1 MEVESVAEEK
11 RDQEKQ
17 QEQERVNMVVNE
29 ILRKMKALRTRV
41 DHLKEDVIDIR
52 RDFWEDV
59 TVNIEEMDDKIE
71 TEASIKQQ
79 AEFLSERERSH
90 GQVSERLDILDR
102 LKDTP
107 YFGRID
113 FLEDGENEEL
123 PIYIGL
129 ASVMDEHDE
138 EFLVYDWRAPIASMY
153 YDFPPGP
160 ANYDTVQGNISGE
173 ITLKRQYIIRNG
185 ELKGMFDTGLTI
197 GDHLLQ
203 SVLGDQANTKM
214 KSIVSTIQREQNQII
229 RNEKSKVLVV
239 QGVAGS
245 GKTSAAL
252 QRVAYLLYRYRETLT
267 SEQIVLF
274 SPNPL
279 FNSYVATV
287 LPELGED
294 NMQQMTFYQYLHRQL
309 DDSFQLESPF
319 EQMEYYLQK
328 KGKDYHARIEAMHYK
343 ASLSFKE
350 LIDSYLEKL
359 EKSGLFF
366 RNITF
371 RGQTIIPKE
380 TIARYFYRTESTLSL
395 PDRLEKVANWILYH
409 LKRFEVAE
417 REKDWV
423 LEESEL
429 LERHDYV
436 DVHQTLQEQNRFSE
450 DTFDDYDREEA
461 LLRKR
466 VVAYRLRPLKLKI
479 KKLAFVDPLKTYQ
492 QLFQDASYVDEE
504 MELPDYWEE
513 ICQLTKK
520 ALEQKELTWEDAPAY
535 IYFEKS
541 LLGFDAQRTIQHL
554 FIDEA
559 QDYTPFQFVLMKK
572 MFPKSRMTLLGD
584 INQAIYAHALRE
596 ETLLSEKY
604 NRDHERMVL
613 TKSYRS
619 TEPIVSFTKAFMING
634 DLIEPFE
641 RKGELPTLMEVE
653 TSEMLQE
660 KLLEQ
665 IEHYEEIGHETI
677 ALIGKTME
685 ECERVYQYLKN
696 HTEVKLMTQQAHT
709 FSKGIVIIPAYLA
722 KGIEFDA
729 VIIINASYRNFQDEL
744 ERNLFYTAC
753 TRAMHEL
760 SLLSIGKCSPFL
772 NAVPKNLYKHYKVH
786 EIPIK
791 SSE

>member
-1 MEVESVAEEK
+1 MSEEWNDQEWQEEK
-11 RDQEKQ
+11 Q
-17 QEQERVNMVVNE
+17 
-29 ILRKMKALRTRV
+29 RV
-41 DHLKEDVIDIR
+41 DDVVHEIKKKITSLQSKAKDLKEDVIDIR

-90 GQVSERLDILDR
+90 GQVSEKLDILRR
-102 LKDTP
+102 LEDKP

-113 FLEDGENEEL
+113 FKEENGSEEL

-129 ASVMDEHDE
+129 ASVLDEDE
-138 EFLVYDWRAPIASMY
+138 DNFLVYDWRAPISSMY
-153 YDFPPGP
+153 YDYPPGP
-160 ANYDTVQGNISGE
+160 ASYDTVQGNISGE
-173 ITLKRQYIIRNG
+173 ITLKRQYMIQFG

-203 SVLGDQANTKM
+203 SVLGNQASTKM

-229 RNEKSKVLVV
+229 RNERAKVLIV

-309 DDSFQLESPF
+309 DDSFQLETPF
-319 EQMEYYLQK
+319 EQMEYYLNKQ
-328 KGKDYHARIEAMHYK
+328 GNDYEARVESMHYK
-343 ASLSFKE
+343 ASLDYKA
-350 LIDSYLEKL
+350 LIDHYLEHL
-359 EKSGLFF
+359 STRGIVF

-371 RGQTIIPKE
+371 RGQVIIPKQMIE
-380 TIARYFYRTESTLSL
+380 KYFYQTEGRL
-395 PDRLEKVANWILYH
+395 PIADRLEKVSNWILLQ
-409 LKRFEVAE
+409 LKRLEKVE

-429 LERHDYV
+429 LEKADYV
-436 DVHQTLQEQNRFSE
+436 DVHHMLQEENQFSE
-450 DTFDDYDREEA
+450 DTFDDYDREEE
-461 LLRKR
+461 LLRKK
-466 VVAYRLRPLKLKI
+466 VVAWRLRPLR
-479 KKLAFVDPLKTYQ
+479 KKVKQLAFVDPLRTFR
-492 QLFQDASYVDEE
+492 QLFSSDQWITDGSLI
-504 MELPDYWEE
+504 LPEQWKE
-513 ICQLTKK
+513 ICYTTEEHLK
-520 ALEQKELTWEDAPAY
+520 QKYLTWEDAPAF
-535 IYFEKS
+535 IYFEKN

-559 QDYTPFQFVLMKK
+559 QDYTPFQFVLMKQ
-572 MFPKSRMTLLGD
+572 MFPVSSMTLLGD
-584 INQAIYAHALRE
+584 INQAIYAHALRD
-596 ETLLSEKY
+596 ETLLSEKWQE
-604 NRDHERMVL
+604 RHERIVL
-613 TKSYRS
+613 TRSYRS
-619 TEPIVSFTKAFMING
+619 TAPIVEFTKSFMPNG

-641 RKGELPTLMEVE
+641 REGDTPIVMEVE
-653 TSEMLQE
+653 QHDMLDQ
-660 KLLEQ
+660 KIVEQ
-665 IEHYEEIGHETI
+665 IELYEQNGHETI
-677 ALIGKTME
+677 ALIGKTLE
-685 ECERVYQYLKN
+685 ECQTVYDRLKHRV
-696 HTEVKLMTQQAHT
+696 TVELMTQEAHI
-709 FSKGIVIIPAYLA
+709 FNKGIVVIPAYLA

-729 VIIINASYRNFQDEL
+729 VIILDASDHNFQDEL

-753 TRAMHEL
+753 TRAMHDL
-760 SLLSIGKCSPFL
+760 ALFSIGKPTHFL
-772 NAVPKNLYKHYKVH
+772 QDIPKQQYRHYKVH
-786 EIPIK
+786 QISQK
-791 SSE
+791 

>member
-1 MEVESVAEEK
+1 MTDDRQK
-11 RDQEKQ
+11 QELKD
-17 QEQERVNMVVNE
+17 EQNRVNKVVE
-29 ILRKMKALRTRV
+29 EIKRKMGILRSRASN
-41 DHLKEDVIDIR
+41 LKQDVIDIR

-102 LKDTP
+102 LKDSP

-113 FLEDGENEEL
+113 FQEESESNEQ

-129 ASVMDEHDE
+129 ASVLDDAE
-138 EFLVYDWRAPIASMY
+138 ENFLVHDWRAPIASMY
-153 YDFPPGP
+153 YDYPPGP
-160 ANYDTVQGNISGE
+160 ASYDTVQGNISGE

-203 SVLGDQANTKM
+203 KVLGNQASTKM

-294 NMQQMTFYQYLHRQL
+294 NMKQMTFYQFLHRQL
-309 DDSFQLESPF
+309 DDSFQLETPF
-319 EQMEYYLQK
+319 EQMEYYLRK
-328 KGKDYHARIEAMHYK
+328 DGKDYDTRVEAMHYK
-343 ASLSFKE
+343 ASLDYKR
-350 LIDSYLEKL
+350 LLDKYLDDLGEA
-359 EKSGLFF
+359 GIVF
-366 RNITF
+366 RNISF
-371 RGQTIIPKE
+371 RGEIIISKKAIE
-380 TIARYFYRTESTLSL
+380 QYFYQTERTLSI
-395 PDRLEKVANWILYH
+395 PDRLEKVANWLLLQ
-409 LKRFEVAE
+409 LKRVEEYE

-429 LERHDYV
+429 LDKEDYV
-436 DVHQTLQEQNRFSE
+436 DVHQSLQEELRFTDE
-450 DTFDDYDREEA
+450 TFDDFDREEE

-466 VVAYRLRPLKLKI
+466 VVANKMKPLKVKI
-479 KKLAFVDPLKTYQ
+479 RKLAFVDTLKTFRK
-492 QLFQDASYVDEE
+492 LFYHYRTIGMDES
-504 MELPDYWEE
+504 LPDRWTD
-513 ICQLTKK
+513 ICQLTDEYLKDRY
-520 ALEQKELTWEDAPAY
+520 LTWEDATGY
-535 IYFEKS
+535 IYFEKCM
-541 LLGFDAQRTIQHL
+541 LGFHSQRTIQHL

-559 QDYTPFQFVLMKK
+559 QDYSPFQFALVKRMY
-572 MFPKSRMTLLGD
+572 PVSRMTLLGD
-584 INQAIYAHALRE
+584 INQAIYAHAVRE
-596 ETLLSEKY
+596 ETLLSDKFSEK
-604 NRDHERMVL
+604 HERIVL
-613 TKSYRS
+613 TRSYRS
-619 TEPIVSFTKAFMING
+619 TKPIVSFTKAFMPNG

-641 RKGELPTLMEVE
+641 REGDLPVLMEVDQPEIAVEKIVSKIQEYLAEGQE
-653 TSEMLQE
+653 TVA
-660 KLLEQ
+660 
-665 IEHYEEIGHETI
+665 I
-677 ALIGKTME
+677 IGKTME
-685 ECERVYQYLKN
+685 ECRLLHALLKQRLPV
-696 HTEVKLMTQQAHT
+696 HLMTQETHT
-709 FSKGIVIIPAYLA
+709 FNKGIVVIPAYLA
-722 KGIEFDA
+722 KGIEFDSV
-729 VIIINASYRNFQDEL
+729 VIADASDENYHNDL

-753 TRAMHEL
+753 TRAMHHLALFSVGRPSRFIEQ
-760 SLLSIGKCSPFL
+760 
-772 NAVPKNLYKHYKVH
+772 VPKNDFLHFKIH
-786 EIPIK
+786 EIAVRNN
-791 SSE
+791 E

>member
-1 MEVESVAEEK
+1 MEVESVTDRQENKDWQLEK
-11 RDQEKQ
+11 KRVTQVVQEITKKITTLRS
-17 QEQERVNMVVNE
+17 RV
-29 ILRKMKALRTRV
+29 K
-41 DHLKEDVIDIR
+41 HLKEDVIDIR

-59 TVNIEEMDDKIE
+59 SVNIEEMDDKIE

-90 GQVSERLDILDR
+90 GQISERLDILNR
-102 LKDTP
+102 LKEKP

-113 FLEDGENEEL
+113 FKEENESSAQ

-129 ASVMDEHDE
+129 ASVMDEDDE
-138 EFLVYDWRAPIASMY
+138 HFLVYDWRAPISSMY

-160 ANYDTVQGNISGE
+160 ANYDTIDENISGE
-173 ITLKRQYIIRNG
+173 ITLKRQYMIQHG

-203 SVLGDQANTKM
+203 SVLGNQASTKM

-229 RNEKSKVLVV
+229 RNEKAKVLIV

-309 DDSFQLESPF
+309 EDSFRLETPF
-319 EQMEYYLQK
+319 EQMEFYLQK
-328 KGKDYHARIEAMHYK
+328 QDENYQARVEAMHYK
-343 ASLSFKE
+343 ASLAYKE
-350 LIDSYLEKL
+350 VIDHFLTMLSK
-359 EKSGLFF
+359 KGLMF

-371 RGQTIIPKE
+371 RDQTVIPKE
-380 TIARYFYRTESTLSL
+380 TIKKYFYQTEKTLSI
-395 PDRLEKVANWILYH
+395 PDRLEKVANWILYQ
-409 LKRFEVAE
+409 LKKLEQLE

-429 LERHDYV
+429 LDKADYV
-436 DVHQTLQEQNRFSE
+436 DVHQTLQEENRFSE
-450 DTFDDYDREEA
+450 DTFNDYDREEE

-466 VVAYRLRPLKLKI
+466 IVARRLRPLRQKV
-479 KKLAFVDPLKTYQ
+479 KKLAFVDPLKTFR
-492 QLFQDASYVDEE
+492 QLFSNENWSIPASES
-504 MELPDYWEE
+504 LPTTWEE
-513 ICQLTKK
+513 ICHITEANLK
-520 ALEQKELTWEDAPAY
+520 QKFLTWEDAPAY

-541 LLGFDAQRTIQHL
+541 ILGFEAQRSIQHL
-554 FIDEA
+554 FVDEA
-559 QDYTPFQFVLMKK
+559 QDYTPFQFALMKK
-572 MFPKSRMTLLGD
+572 MFPVSRMTLLGD
-584 INQAIYAHALRE
+584 INQAIYAHALRD
-596 ETLLSEKY
+596 ETLLSDKWQERHEKI
-604 NRDHERMVL
+604 VL
-613 TKSYRS
+613 TRSYRS
-619 TEPIVSFTKAFMING
+619 TKPIVQFTKSFMPNG

-641 RKGELPTLMEVE
+641 REGNLPTLLEVDQ
-653 TSEMLQE
+653 QE
-660 KLLEQ
+660 IANEKIIEQ
-665 IEHYEEIGHETI
+665 IVQYQEQGYETI
-677 ALIGKTME
+677 ALIGKTLG
-685 ECERVYQYLKN
+685 ECKAIYQQIKSRLQI
-696 HTEVKLMTQQAHT
+696 ELITQETHI
-709 FSKGIVIIPAYLA
+709 FGKGIVVIPAYLA

-729 VIIINASYRNFQDEL
+729 VIIVDASDNNYHDAL

-760 SLLSIGKCSPFL
+760 SLFSIGEPSKFIKSASFSQ
-772 NAVPKNLYKHYKVH
+772 YKHYKIH
-786 EIPIK
+786 QILLNND
-791 SSE
+791 

>member
-1 MEVESVAEEK
+1 MTEDRQKHERIQEQKRVDEVVAEIK
-11 RDQEKQ
+11 RKINLLQTKAKQ
-17 QEQERVNMVVNE
+17 
-29 ILRKMKALRTRV
+29 
-41 DHLKEDVIDIR
+41 LKKDVIDIR

-90 GQVSERLDILDR
+90 GQVSERLDILER

-113 FLEDGENEEL
+113 FRPEREEKEL

-129 ASVMDEHDE
+129 ASVLDKE
-138 EFLVYDWRAPIASMY
+138 ENDFLVYDWRAPIASMY

-173 ITLKRQYIIRNG
+173 ITLKRQYMIRNG

-203 SVLGDQANTKM
+203 SVLGNQANTKM
-214 KSIVSTIQREQNQII
+214 KSIVATIQREQNQII
-229 RNEKSKVLVV
+229 RNERSKVLVV

-294 NMQQMTFYQYLHRQL
+294 NMQQMTFYQYLHLQL
-309 DDSFQLESPF
+309 NDSFQLETPF
-319 EQMEYYLQK
+319 EQMEYYLQE
-328 KGKDYHARIEAMHYK
+328 KGDDYTARVEAMHYK
-343 ASLSFKE
+343 ASLSYKHV
-350 LIDSYLEKL
+350 IDDYLAQL
-359 EKSGLFF
+359 ASNGLVF

-371 RGQTIIPKE
+371 RGQIIIPKKAIE
-380 TIARYFYRTESTLSL
+380 QYFYRTESNLSI
-395 PDRLEKVANWILYH
+395 PERLEKVANWLLH
-409 LKRFEVAE
+409 QLKKVEKYE

-429 LERHDYV
+429 LEKEDYV
-436 DVHQTLQEQNRFSE
+436 DVHHTLQEENRFTE
-450 DTFDDYDREEA
+450 DTFDDYEREEA

-466 VVAYRLRPLKLKI
+466 VVASKLRPLRLKI
-479 KKLAFVDPLKTYQ
+479 RKLAFVDPLKTFRK
-492 QLFQDASYVDEE
+492 LFQPSFQVKENIS
-504 MELPDYWEE
+504 LPSHWEE
-513 ICQLTKK
+513 ICRLTDNHLKK
-520 ALEQKELTWEDAPAY
+520 KFLTWEDAPAY

-541 LLGFDAQRTIQHL
+541 LLGFNAQRTIKHL

-559 QDYTPFQFVLMKK
+559 QDYTPFQFALLKK
-572 MFPKSRMTLLGD
+572 MFPVSRMTLLGD
-584 INQAIYAHALRE
+584 INQAIYAHALE
-596 ETLLSEKY
+596 NETLLSEKLEEK
-604 NRDHERMVL
+604 HERIVL

-619 TEPIVSFTKAFMING
+619 TEPIVSFTKAFMPNG

-641 RKGELPTLMEVE
+641 REGNLPILMEVE
-653 TSEMLQE
+653 QNEMAEE
-660 KLLEQ
+660 KMISQ
-665 IEHYEEIGHETI
+665 IRLFRDQGHETI
-677 ALIGKTME
+677 AIVGKTME
-685 ECERVYQYLKN
+685 ECQQLHERLRHRIPVS
-696 HTEVKLMTQQAHT
+696 LMTQEAHT

-729 VIIINASYRNFQDEL
+729 VILSNASDKNFHHALD
-744 ERNLFYTAC
+744 RNLFYTAC

-760 SLLSIGKCSPFL
+760 ALFSIGRPSRFIDE
-772 NAVPKNLYKHYKVH
+772 VPKARFKHYKIH
-786 EIPIK
+786 EIMAK
-791 SSE
+791 K

>member
-1 MEVESVAEEK
+1 MESVAEQRE
-11 RDQEKQ
+11 DQEWQQEKQ
-17 QEQERVNMVVNE
+17 RVTEVVNE
-29 ILRKMKALRTRV
+29 IVKKMTLLQSRAK
-41 DHLKEDVIDIR
+41 DLKEDVIDIR

-90 GQVSERLDILDR
+90 GQVSERLDILSR
-102 LKDTP
+102 LKDNP

-113 FLEDGENEEL
+113 FKENGQSTAQ

-129 ASVMDEHDE
+129 ASVLDENE
-138 EFLVYDWRAPIASMY
+138 ENFLVYDWRAPISSMY
-153 YDFPPGP
+153 YDYPPGP
-160 ANYDTVQGNISGE
+160 ASYDTVQGNISGE
-173 ITLKRQYIIRNG
+173 ITLKRQYMIRNG
-185 ELKGMFDTGLTI
+185 ELQGMFDTGLTI

-203 SVLGDQANTKM
+203 SVLGNQASTKM

-229 RNEKSKVLVV
+229 RNEKARVLIV

-309 DDSFQLESPF
+309 DDSFQLETPF
-319 EQMEYYLQK
+319 EQMEFYLQK
-328 KGKDYHARIEAMHYK
+328 QAENYHARVEAMHYK
-343 ASLSFKE
+343 ASLSYKE
-350 LIDSYLEKL
+350 LIDRFLERL
-359 EKSGLFF
+359 AREGLVF

-371 RGQTIIPKE
+371 RGTTIIPKQMVE
-380 TIARYFYRTESTLSL
+380 KYFYQTESSL
-395 PDRLEKVANWILYH
+395 AIPDRLEKVANWILYQ
-409 LKRFEVAE
+409 LKKLEKIE

-429 LERHDYV
+429 LDKADYV
-436 DVHQTLQEQNRFSE
+436 EVHQTLQEENRFSE
-450 DTFDDYDREEA
+450 ETFDDYDREEE

-466 VVAYRLRPLKLKI
+466 VVAWRLRPLR
-479 KKLAFVDPLKTYQ
+479 KKVKQLAFVNPLKTFQ
-492 QLFQDASYVDEE
+492 MLFTNPEAVVDETTS
-504 MELPDYWEE
+504 LPDQWEK
-513 ICQLTKK
+513 ICRMTEEYMK
-520 ALEQKELTWEDAPAY
+520 QKYLTWEDAPAY

-541 LLGFDAQRTIQHL
+541 LLGFDAQRSIQHL

-559 QDYTPFQFVLMKK
+559 QDYTPFQFALMKK
-572 MFPKSRMTLLGD
+572 MFPVSRMTLLGD

-596 ETLLSEKY
+596 ETLLSEKWQEK
-604 NRDHERMVL
+604 HERIVL
-613 TKSYRS
+613 TRSYRS
-619 TEPIVSFTKAFMING
+619 TAPIVEFTKSFMPNG

-641 RKGELPTLMEVE
+641 RDGERPIVMEVE
-653 TSEMLQE
+653 QLEMLNEKIVDQVVKYEQE
-660 KLLEQ
+660 
-665 IEHYEEIGHETI
+665 GHETI

-685 ECERVYQYLKN
+685 ECEDVYQRLKN
-696 HTEVKLMTQQAHT
+696 RIDLHLMTQEAHT
-709 FSKGIVIIPAYLA
+709 FEKGIVVIPAYLA

-729 VIIINASYRNFQDEL
+729 VIIADASNDNFQNEL

-753 TRAMHEL
+753 TRAMHDL
-760 SLLSIGKCSPFL
+760 ALFSIGNPTHFIESI
-772 NAVPKNLYKHYKVH
+772 PKQQYRHYKVH
-786 EIPIK
+786 QIGDK
-791 SSE
+791 GTG